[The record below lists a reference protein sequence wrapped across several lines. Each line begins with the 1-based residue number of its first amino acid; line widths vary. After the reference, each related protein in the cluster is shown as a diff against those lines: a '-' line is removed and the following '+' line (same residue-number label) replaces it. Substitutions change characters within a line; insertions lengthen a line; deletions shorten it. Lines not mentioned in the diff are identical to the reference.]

1 MSTIRRSARKQPTAP
16 LAIPIT
22 IKLSSKSVEIQK
34 TIIINGG
41 GGERY
46 LRTRPKIGN
55 FGKIYHEL

>member
-41 GGERY
+41 GERY